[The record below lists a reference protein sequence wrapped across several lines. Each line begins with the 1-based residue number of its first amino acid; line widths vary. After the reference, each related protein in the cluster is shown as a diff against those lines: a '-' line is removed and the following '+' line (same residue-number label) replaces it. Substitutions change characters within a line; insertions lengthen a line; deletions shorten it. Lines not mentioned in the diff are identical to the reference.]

1 MPATP
6 LNSSPETLR
15 KFLSIEFLAALELLR
30 KRRQVFDLVVG
41 LLRVDARRLG
51 LCVAV
56 SGTLLHS

>member
-51 LCVAV
+51 LWVAV